1 MFPNPTPKG
10 IASLCGTRNFAV
22 AVTFC
27 NGFERRRDHMH
38 ALSGIV
44 GIAYVLARGL
54 AVYDRIPI
62 SEWLTSHLP
71 V

>member
-1 MFPNPTPKG
+1 
-10 IASLCGTRNFAV
+10 
-22 AVTFC
+22 
-27 NGFERRRDHMH
+27 MH

-44 GIAYVLARGL
+44 GIGYVLAYGL

-62 SEWLTSHLP
+62 SDWLTSHLP